1 MSEAAIFAYGFVVFG
16 IVSAACWLIIWGI
29 VQERRDR
36 ETLDAGPNARPV
48 GGERTVTERAG
59 ENPTPRSASRD
70 RL

>member
-36 ETLDAGPNARPV
+36 EHGLDAGPDARPA
-48 GGERTVTERAG
+48 GGEPTRTEEGGKTVPTT
-59 ENPTPRSASRD
+59 TPRRG
-70 RL
+70 